1 MRKIGY
7 KISMLLLLF
16 LFVTTAAGCGS
27 ESGEKA
33 ELALIT
39 DVGTVEDGSFNQGAW
54 EGVKQYA
61 EQNGI
66 GCRYY
71 QPKEAATNVYMDT
84 IKTAVKN
91 GAKLIVCPGYL
102 PEEAV
107 YQAQDKYPK
116 VNFILLDGTPH
127 NADYTDNKI
136 NENVMPIL
144 FEENQS
150 GFLAGYAAVRD
161 GYTHLGF
168 MGGVAEEPVIRYGY
182 GFVQGADYA
191 AIEMGVNVDI
201 KYCYTDTFL
210 ESPKVND
217 MASSWY
223 EQGTEVIFA
232 CGAAMGRSVM
242 SAAEASAA
250 EAKVIGVD
258 VDQSKES
265 PTVIT
270 SAMKML
276 SNAVYSGIKDY
287 YNNSFRG
294 GEITVLAAKNGGVGL
309 PIENSDFRTF
319 SEAEYDAIFTKLVEE
334 EIVPYASTDVG
345 TTDDLT
351 LVNTVVAYLPME

>member
-1 MRKIGY
+1 MQKIGY
-7 KISMLLLLF
+7 KINLLLILLLL
-16 LFVTTAAGCGS
+16 LSVLAGCGS
-27 ESGEKA
+27 KSGEKA

-39 DVGTVEDGSFNQGAW
+39 DVGTIEDGSFNQGAW
-54 EGVKQYA
+54 EGIKQYA

-66 GCRYY
+66 SYQYY
-71 QPKEAATNVYMDT
+71 QPKEAATDVYMDT

-116 VNFILLDGTPH
+116 INFILLDGTPH

-144 FEENQS
+144 FEEDQS

-210 ESPKVND
+210 ESPAVHD
-217 MASSWY
+217 MASAWY
-223 EQGTEVIFA
+223 QEGTEVIFA

-242 SAAEASAA
+242 SAAESATT

-258 VDQSKES
+258 VDQSMES
-265 PTVIT
+265 RTVIT

-287 YNNSFRG
+287 YNDTFHG
-294 GEITVLAAKNGGVGL
+294 GEITVLTAKNGGVGL
-309 PIENSDFRTF
+309 PLESSDFRTF
-319 SEAEYDAIFTKLVEE
+319 SEAEYDAIFTRLVED

-351 LVNTVVAYLPME
+351 LVNTVVTYLPME